1 MITGINQ
8 NYKVSEATAK
18 LVRCYVM
25 ANDLYTEVAD
35 TLEEIY
41 GEMQVDNALEK
52 FSTKFCD
59 AQKELEVLLTDCIMD
74 NLNTLG
80 NDNVL

>member
-1 MITGINQ
+1 MITEINQ
-8 NYKVSEATAK
+8 DYKVSEATAK
-18 LVRCYVM
+18 LVRCYTM
-25 ANDLYTEVAD
+25 ANDLYTEVSN

-52 FSTKFCD
+52 FSTKFTD
-59 AQKELEVLLTDCIMD
+59 AQKELEILLIDCIID

>member
-8 NYKVSEATAK
+8 DYKVSNATAK
-18 LVRCYVM
+18 LVRCYAM
-25 ANDLYTEVAD
+25 ANKLYAEVAD

-41 GEMQVDNALEK
+41 GDMQVDNVLED
-52 FSTKFCD
+52 FSTKFTD
-59 AQKELEVLLTDCIMD
+59 AQKELEILLTDCIMD

>member
-8 NYKVSEATAK
+8 DYKVSNATAK
-18 LVRCYVM
+18 LVHCYVM
-25 ANDLYTEVAD
+25 ADKLYAEVAD

-41 GEMQVDNALEK
+41 GDMQVDNALEG
-52 FSTKFCD
+52 FSTKFID
-59 AQKELEVLLTDCIMD
+59 AKKELEILLTDCIMD

>member
-18 LVRCYVM
+18 LVRCYTM
-25 ANDLYTEVAD
+25 ANDLYTEVSN

-41 GEMQVDNALEK
+41 GEMQVDDALEK
-52 FSTKFCD
+52 FSTKFTD
-59 AQKELEVLLTDCIMD
+59 AQKELEILLINCIID